1 MNITFPEAVGITISS
16 MAIVFTILIIIM
28 FIIYLFK
35 FIPSPVEDKQ
45 VKPLKSIPF
54 EDMEEDMKVAVLV
67 ATIDYQK
74 QTSNNVVLK
83 SVRKI

>member
-45 VKPLKSIPF
+45 VEPLKSIPF